1 MAKKITSSLGG
12 LSDARKGIMTE
23 EGREMADKR
32 YQRDDKK
39 ADIDGDGKL
48 TPYEK
53 VRADAV
59 QQAMS
64 DDDPERDEK
73 IRMYHGGMACGMDEG
88 MMSDPESG
96 NTIPIGSSAENVRDD
111 IEVMMS
117 DGEYV
122 LPANVV
128 KWHGLKRIM
137 ELQTEAEMGLMSMYG
152 EGLIQYAGGEDADET
167 ADDSEPEE
175 EDVIETPEGNEIEI
189 AEVEMEEITLES
201 EYPEEGDEGYYP
213 SENRSYSMMKTP
225 KLQFII

>member
-1 MAKKITSSLGG
+1 MAKKITSSMGG
-12 LSDARKGIMTE
+12 LSDARKGIKTL
-23 EGREMADKR
+23 EGKEMANKK
-32 YQRDDKK
+32 YQRDNKK
-39 ADIDGDGKL
+39 ADLDGDGKL

-59 QQAMS
+59 QQSMS

-73 IRMYHGGMACGMDEG
+73 IRMYHGGMACGADEG

-96 NTIPIGSSAENVRDD
+96 NSIPIGG
-111 IEVMMS
+111 
-117 DGEYV
+117 GE
-122 LPANVV
+122 
-128 KWHGLKRIM
+128 
-137 ELQTEAEMGLMSMYG
+137 EAEES
-152 EGLIQYAGGEDADET
+152 

-175 EDVIETPEGNEIEI
+175 DDVIETPDGNEIEI

-213 SENRSYSMMKTP
+213 SKDRSYSMMKTP